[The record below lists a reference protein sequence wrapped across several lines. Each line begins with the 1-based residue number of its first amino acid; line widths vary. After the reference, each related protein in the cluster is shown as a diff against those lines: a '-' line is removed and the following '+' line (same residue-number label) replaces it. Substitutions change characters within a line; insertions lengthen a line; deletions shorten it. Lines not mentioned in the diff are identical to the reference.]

1 MHTYHYMKWRNQMI
15 INYKELGQRIR
26 DCRKKKGITQQRL
39 ADDLVYSVPYISYL
53 ETGRK
58 CITLSTLVDIAE
70 YLDTTADFLIYGES
84 ANTST
89 LALQQRLQYC
99 NEEEKAI
106 FFAITDAVLSVME
119 ATHK

>member
-1 MHTYHYMKWRNQMI
+1 MI

-53 ETGRK
+53 ETGKK

-84 ANTST
+84 ADPST
-89 LALQQRLQYC
+89 LLLQQRLQYC